1 MSQKEV
7 VSEEFPHAGT
17 SMQEGQSLLAAND
30 DESPKQ
36 TFLSAV
42 QFDFD
47 SSELTGKARMKL
59 LAKMADLQKQGVSS
73 VSVFGFTDNVGAEAY
88 NKNLAKDRASTVA
101 RFLANGGVQINEVV
115 GKPLCCYLVDN
126 ESDQN
131 RHVNRRAEI
140 HLGN

>member
-1 MSQKEV
+1 
-7 VSEEFPHAGT
+7 
-17 SMQEGQSLLAAND
+17 MQEGQSLLAAND